1 MRLLLGLPGPEQA
14 AWRSI
19 PAGIPPA
26 AGVNC
31 PRCGNQLK
39 QGWVRC
45 PHCGTVLPQ
54 SSATPFFRSSKFIAL
69 VACVAGLIIITIL
82 VILFV
87 LPPGAGKEGS
97 DTEAIATLQSFSQ
110 ALAEGDLAAVV
121 AWLPA
126 ETAAAFTEALAELP
140 ASNRQNLSAALA
152 QAQRISAEEDPVQQF
167 AYSLILEGKKVNLL
181 LTMERDE
188 TGVWRVTGF

>member
-1 MRLLLGLPGPEQA
+1 MRLLLGLLGPEQVT
-14 AWRSI
+14 WRSI
-19 PAGIPPA
+19 RAGIPPA

-31 PRCGNQLK
+31 PRCGNQLE

-45 PHCGTVLPQ
+45 ARCGTVFPQ
-54 SSATPFFRSSKFIAL
+54 SSSTPFFRSPKFIAL
-69 VACVAGLIIITIL
+69 VAFVAGLIAITIL

-97 DTEAIATLQSFSQ
+97 DTEAMTTLQSFSQ
-110 ALAEGDLAAVV
+110 ALAEGDLPAVV

-126 ETAAAFTEALAELP
+126 EAQAAFTEAFAELP
-140 ASNRQNLSAALA
+140 ASDRDNLGVALA
-152 QAQRISAEEDPVQQF
+152 QAQRISGEDDPVQQF
-167 AYSLILEGKKVNLL
+167 AYTLVLEGKKVSLL

-188 TGVWRVTGF
+188 KRVWRVTGF